1 MKPFNADLGEMEN
14 LISGFVKVTELTDSP
29 IDRSKIKICP
39 RNPHS
44 PEKLPA
50 GKMGIYIFCYRGQ
63 CLKIGK
69 AGAKS
74 GARFTSHHYALGR
87 ATSNLAKSLFNDLE
101 IRNIGNIPE
110 IGIGE
115 WIKNNTVRTDILL
128 DETLSVWTLN
138 LLEAFLHYQCRPKYE
153 GFKSQS
159 AKI

>member
-1 MKPFNADLGEMEN
+1 MKPFNADLDEMEN
-14 LISGFVKVTELTDSP
+14 LISGFVKVTELTHSH
-29 IDRSKIKICP
+29 IDRSKIEICP
-39 RNPHS
+39 RIPHN

-50 GKMGIYIFCYRGQ
+50 GKMGIYIFCHRGK

-87 ATSNLAKSLFNDLE
+87 AKSNLANSLWNDTKMRKRE
-101 IRNIGNIPE
+101 NIPE

-128 DETLSVWTLN
+128 DETLKVWTLN

-159 AKI
+159 DKI